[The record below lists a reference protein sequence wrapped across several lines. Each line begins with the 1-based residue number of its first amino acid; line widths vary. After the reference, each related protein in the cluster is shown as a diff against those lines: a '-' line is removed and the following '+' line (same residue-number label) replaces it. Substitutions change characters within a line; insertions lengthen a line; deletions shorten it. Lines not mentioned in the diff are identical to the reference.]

1 MAGTS
6 EVRIDKLGRDNWKEW
21 VFQMRLTLNAYDAW
35 EVVTGD
41 QPKPV
46 NPGSSASSGEAVAY
60 KAEFEK
66 WNKAEKIA
74 GKIFASAL
82 GREALRLVV
91 SCVTTH
97 DMYVKLENQYA
108 GSTALRK
115 MSVLMEFFSL
125 AMFESEQ
132 MVAFQSRT
140 EGLLKDI
147 ATTGVDLN
155 KDVVVVRVLTALPKS
170 YNSFLSA
177 WESLPSA
184 DQTLE
189 NLLAR
194 LINEDSRRRE
204 EPTTKAKQKANE
216 AFASD
221 YDFDDYSGY
230 YARGGN
236 KGGPRGR

>member
-6 EVRIDKLGRDNWKEW
+6 KVRIDKLGRDHLKEL
-21 VFQMRLTLNAYDAW
+21 VLQIGLTVNAYDAC

-46 NPGSSASSGEAVAY
+46 NPGSSASSGEAAAY
-60 KAEFEK
+60 KADFEK

-97 DMYVKLENQYA
+97 DMYIKLENQYA

-125 AMFESEQ
+125 AMGESEQ

-147 ATTGVDLN
+147 ATTGVVLD
-155 KDVVVVRVLTALPKS
+155 KDVIVVRVLSALPKT

-177 WESLPSA
+177 WESIPAA

-189 NLLAR
+189 NLMAR

-204 EPTTKAKQKANE
+204 EPTKPKSKPNE
-216 AFASD
+216 TL
-221 YDFDDYSGY
+221 
-230 YARGGN
+230 
-236 KGGPRGR
+236 